1 MKPPSGWNLITTNPL
16 HVPRWRCLSVCPICY
31 SISARAQDFSGNPNR
46 TYPSSCCDPD
56 IADQISISH
65 KPLASAVVFRADD
78 SLSRHQRNISE
89 MAEVAWSHVI
99 PRDSARRST
108 GGATLNSENEIIA
121 TCRAVYPKVS
131 YRRHQSV
138 WVMAVRKRRN
148 KRRQRYTRWCS
159 LCPITCA
166 IRAQQRRSC
175 RRSMKRA
182 K

>member
-1 MKPPSGWNLITTNPL
+1 MEFNQNISATR
-16 HVPRWRCLSVCPICY
+16 PRWRCLSVCSIWFSILPFHPQDY
-31 SISARAQDFSGNPNR
+31 SGIPNR

-56 IADQISISH
+56 ISISH
-65 KPLASAVVFRADD
+65 KPLASAVVFRAED

-99 PRDSARRST
+99 PRDGSRRST

-138 WVMAVRKRRN
+138 SGNDVAKK
-148 KRRQRYTRWCS
+148 KRRQGHTRWHS
-159 LCPITCA
+159 VCPITWA
-166 IRAQQRRSC
+166 IRAQQRRSL
-175 RRSMKRA
+175 RRSVKRA